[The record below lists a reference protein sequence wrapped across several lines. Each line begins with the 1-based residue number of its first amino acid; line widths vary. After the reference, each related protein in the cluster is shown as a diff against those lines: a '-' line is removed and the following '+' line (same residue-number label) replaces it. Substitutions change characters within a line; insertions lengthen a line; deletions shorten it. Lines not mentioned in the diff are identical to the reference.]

1 MNNSVK
7 KIVIAGGGTAGWMA
21 AATLSCQLGPVLD
34 ISLIESDD
42 IGTVGVGEATIPP
55 MQSFHKLI
63 GVDEQEF
70 LRATQGTFKLGISFE
85 NWGEIGDRYIHSFG
99 QTGKEFWAADFQH
112 FWLKLRE
119 LGSPAE
125 FGDFC
130 LELQAAKENKFAIT
144 DNPRINYAYHFNA
157 TLYAQ
162 FLRKFSEARGVK
174 RIEGKI
180 AEVTT
185 NSDSGFIETLKLES
199 GQVVEGDLF
208 IDCTGFRGLL
218 IEQTLKTGYED
229 WSHWLVNDSAIA
241 VQTESIKPAIP
252 YTRSIAHPSGWQWQ
266 IPLQSRVG
274 NGMVYST
281 RFISDEDAK
290 KTFMANLEGPVINEP
305 RVIKFKTGRRLKG
318 WNKNCVAFG
327 LASGFIEP
335 LESTSIH
342 LIMSG
347 ILRLIKLFPNQGINP
362 VNVEEY
368 NKQSAFEIESIRDFV
383 ILHYKAT
390 ERSDSEYWRY
400 CRDMEVPETLA
411 HRMQLFAES
420 GLAFKGDG
428 EIFRI
433 DSWTQVMLG
442 QRIYPKSYHPIVNVM
457 NADDLKRSIS
467 EYAIGI
473 KKRVAQLPSHADF
486 VTKYCGI

>member
-1 MNNSVK
+1 MNNPVK
-7 KIVIAGGGTAGWMA
+7 KVVIAGGGTAGWMA
-21 AATLSCQLGPVLD
+21 AATLSSQLGQVLD
-34 ISLIESDD
+34 ISLIESDE

-55 MQSFHKLI
+55 MQAFHKLLDI
-63 GVDEQEF
+63 SEQEF

-85 NWGEIGDRYIHSFG
+85 NWGQVGDKYIHSFG

-119 LGSPAE
+119 LGSTRE
-125 FGDFC
+125 FGDYC

-144 DNPRINYAYHFNA
+144 ENPRINYAYHFNA

-162 FLRKFSEARGVK
+162 FLRKFSEARRVK

-185 NSDSGFIETLKLES
+185 NSDNGFIENVKLVS
-199 GQVVEGDLF
+199 GEIIEGDLF

-218 IEQTLKTGYED
+218 IEQTLNTGYED

-241 VQTESIKPAIP
+241 VQTESLNPAIP
-252 YTRSIAHPSGWQWQ
+252 YTRSIAHSSGWQWQ

-281 RFISDEDAK
+281 RFISDQDAK
-290 KTFMANLEGPVINEP
+290 ATFLSNLNGALISEP
-305 RVIKFKTGRRLKG
+305 RVIKFKTGRRKKG
-318 WNKNCVAFG
+318 WNKNCVALG

-347 ILRLIKLFPNQGINP
+347 ILRLIKLFPNRGISN
-362 VNVEEY
+362 VNIEEY

-390 ERSDSEYWRY
+390 ERNDSEYWRY

-411 HRMQLFAES
+411 HRIKLFADS

-442 QRIYPKSYHPIVNVM
+442 QRIYPKSHHPIVNEM
-457 NADDLKRSIS
+457 NQDDLKNSI
-467 EYAIGI
+467 EEFALGVR
-473 KKRVAQLPSHADF
+473 KRVAQLPYHADF
-486 VTKYCGI
+486 VKKYCGI